1 MTSSKW
7 LLATMAAQGGG
18 RVAAVATLTVKPGQR
33 DAAVAA
39 FQPFLENARRE
50 AGTELYL
57 LHAKDDTTL
66 VIYEQYAS
74 AAAAAEHARNT
85 RKVRGHASNQRKPLN
100 QFIDPVVNRA
110 FTGDLRQLTSEN
122 KALGAHITGPPKIER
137 LVYLD
142 GKSAAPPQS
151 RPLSLCGLTC

>member
-1 MTSSKW
+1 
-7 LLATMAAQGGG
+7 MAAQGGG

-74 AAAAAEHARNT
+74 AAAAAEHAQNT
-85 RKVRGHASNQRKPLN
+85 RKVRPPPRHQRQPLGRLA
-100 QFIDPVVNRA
+100 DPVGGWA
-110 FTGDLRQLTSEN
+110 CAEISDS
-122 KALGAHITGPPKIER
+122 
-137 LVYLD
+137 
-142 GKSAAPPQS
+142 
-151 RPLSLCGLTC
+151 